1 MNLLLIN
8 YEFPPIGG
16 GAGNAT
22 HFLAK
27 AMVALGHEVTVLT
40 GAWKEHRGTTQ
51 HADGFKL
58 IRILVKRQHPSMA
71 TPKEMGSFVFNAFR
85 ALPRVINEYRISHS
99 LIFFTIPNGPLG
111 WWLKR
116 RYDIPYIVSLR
127 GGDVPKLVPEI
138 ETIHRLL
145 TPIRQMALKQS
156 HRIVAN
162 ARGLAN
168 LSQETD
174 PYHVDVIPN
183 GVDTNTFKPSDH
195 TKDDGK
201 FNIVFVGRFHRQKN
215 LLLLIQCFSELLTS
229 EAVALHLHLVGQGPM
244 EEQLFELAETLGLQA
259 HITWHGWTNKK
270 DLIQIYQN
278 SQLMVNPSFY
288 EGLPNAV
295 LEGMASGLPFVVSDI
310 PGNHDLI
317 TQECGWTFDI
327 EDGEALKSCLLHA
340 IQNRDLLRSMGR
352 QSRIR
357 VQDHYDWKVVA
368 QQYLELF
375 DGPARGSV

>member
-27 AMVALGHEVTVLT
+27 AMVGLGHEVTVLT

-51 HADGFKL
+51 HADGFTL
-58 IRILVKRQHPSMA
+58 VRIPYKRQHPSMA
-71 TPKEMGSFVFNAFR
+71 TPKEMGSFVVKAFL
-85 ALPRVINEYRISHS
+85 ALPALVKERQISHG

-111 WWLKR
+111 WWLKKC
-116 RYDIPYIVSLR
+116 YNIPYIISLR

-138 ETIHRLL
+138 EFIHRIL
-145 TPIRQMALKQS
+145 TPIRRMALNKS

-162 ARGLAN
+162 ARGLAD

-183 GVDTNTFKPSDH
+183 GVDTNTFKPSDLV
-195 TKDDGK
+195 KDDGK

-215 LLLLIQCFSELLTS
+215 LPLLIQCFSDLLKT
-229 EAVALHLHLVGQGPM
+229 EPVTLHLHLVGQGPM
-244 EEQLFELAETLGLQA
+244 EEQLFKLAETLKLQDR
-259 HITWHGWTNKK
+259 ITWHGWTNKK
-270 DLIQIYQN
+270 DLVQIYQN

-310 PGNHDLI
+310 PGNRDLI

-327 EDGEALKSCLLHA
+327 EDGEALKSCLHQA
-340 IQNRDLLRSMGR
+340 IQNRELLRAMGK
-352 QSRIR
+352 QSRKR
-357 VQDHYDWKVVA
+357 VQDHYDWKIVA
-368 QQYLELF
+368 GQYLELF
-375 DGPARGSV
+375 DGPARGTV